1 MPLANKVR
9 PKELDD
15 IVGQKHI
22 LGKGKVL
29 RRLIES
35 GNIQNLIFYGPPGT
49 GKTSVAHIIASKTN
63 KTFYK
68 INGISTNTEEIRSII
83 SKTETLDGVNG
94 ILLYIDEIHH
104 LSKKVQELIL
114 DVIER
119 GDVTLI
125 GSTSENPFFTI
136 NKAVLSRS
144 IIYEF
149 KPVTSNDIKECLDRI
164 IDRYEKKIVCED
176 GVLKYI
182 SDMTSGDV
190 RSAINVLD
198 VAISVAEENE
208 NGELFIKLQDV
219 IDSSI
224 VKIMDYD
231 KKGDSHY
238 NSLSAFQKSMRGSDV
253 DASLHYL
260 ARLIKAGDMQGII
273 RRLLCVASE
282 DCGLA
287 SNVCV
292 SVNALC
298 DTSLKLGFPEA
309 RLPLAHATI
318 LCATSPKS
326 FSVTQAIGKAMN
338 DLDNISIGDIPS
350 HLKDSHYKS
359 AKKLG
364 RGVEYLF
371 PHDYVNNYVE
381 QQYLPDNIKNAVYY
395 VPGNNKYE
403 KALESYWGQIKNKQL
418 S

>member
-1 MPLANKVR
+1 M
-9 PKELDD
+9 
-15 IVGQKHI
+15 
-22 LGKGKVL
+22 
-29 RRLIES
+29 S
-35 GNIQNLIFYGPPGT
+35 
-49 GKTSVAHIIASKTN
+49 
-63 KTFYK
+63 
-68 INGISTNTEEIRSII
+68 
-83 SKTETLDGVNG
+83 
-94 ILLYIDEIHH
+94 
-104 LSKKVQELIL
+104 
-114 DVIER
+114 

-125 GSTSENPFFTI
+125 GSSSENPFFTI

-219 IDSSI
+219 IDSSR
-224 VKIMDYD
+224 VKIIDYD